1 MQLANYQLIKEE
13 EWYYLSKKRIL
24 AFNYVNAS
32 VLSCALDELSQWSG
46 KQTSSTKACSPSS
59 VSEQTDSKS
68 VKNLSP
74 LVGGVKDK
82 SFDSVTDNV
91 QCSSPL
97 TVKSDG
103 QSPLEIKRSSR
114 ESSLT
119 IEKRT
124 SSEGFNLENI
134 SLINRRRSKE
144 LVLKMIKSSQDNLA
158 DRERRRSSGEH
169 AVVDKVKVDHI
180 SGAESKTVE
189 KQDVDGLNQVAV
201 ETAEHDV
208 PQDEVRLKENDSVSS
223 PRTQSAFT
231 VVSSMTDSPTTGS
244 ATFSTSG
251 TGSHVTSAVQSPVI
265 SEVSIQLTKTDGHSE
280 PFRTSPERRSITNP
294 SMVDNSYDGEDLE
307 NEAVL
312 KRCSSFAGFRT
323 EVPCVPNKQVA
334 AAEYQ
339 DHSPLKGQQQTLTG
353 PQGRSRHCSAPV
365 SGQDTPRSKIST
377 LPYTPSCI
385 SSRGSFT
392 EDGACKCIIH
402 NAFLRERTKNIYIEA
417 IFFIKV

>member
-1 MQLANYQLIKEE
+1 MQLLNYQLIKED

-32 VLSCALDELSQWSG
+32 VLSSALDELSQWSG

-74 LVGGVKDK
+74 LVGGVKDR
-82 SFDSVTDNV
+82 SFESVTDNV

-103 QSPLEIKRSSR
+103 HSPLEVKRSSR
-114 ESSLT
+114 EPSLT

-124 SSEGFNLENI
+124 SSEGFNLENV

-144 LVLKMIKSSQDNLA
+144 LVLKMIKSSHDNLA
-158 DRERRRSSGEH
+158 DRERRQSSGEH
-169 AVVDKVKVDHI
+169 AVVDKVKVDNFP
-180 SGAESKTVE
+180 GADNKTVE
-189 KQDVDGLNQVAV
+189 KQDGDGLNQLAV
-201 ETAEHDV
+201 EASENDV
-208 PQDEVRLKENDSVSS
+208 PQDEVRQKENDFISS
-223 PRTQSAFT
+223 PKTQSAFT
-231 VVSSMTDSPTTGS
+231 VTDSPTAGS

-280 PFRTSPERRSITNP
+280 PFRSSPERRSITSPN
-294 SMVDNSYDGEDLE
+294 MVDDSYDGEDLE

-312 KRCSSFAGFRT
+312 KRCSSFAGFRS
-323 EVPCVPNKQVA
+323 EVPCVPNKQDA

-339 DHSPLKGQQQTLTG
+339 GHSPLKGQQQILMG

-365 SGQDTPRSKIST
+365 SGQGTPRSKIST

-392 EDGACKCIIH
+392 EDGACKC
-402 NAFLRERTKNIYIEA
+402 NILPLT
-417 IFFIKV
+417 VN